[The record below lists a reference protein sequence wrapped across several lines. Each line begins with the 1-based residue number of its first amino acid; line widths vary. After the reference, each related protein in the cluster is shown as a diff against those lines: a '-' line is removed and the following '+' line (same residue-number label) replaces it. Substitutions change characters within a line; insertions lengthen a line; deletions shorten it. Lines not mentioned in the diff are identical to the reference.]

1 MIQIR
6 LYNNQTSSL
15 YFHWK
20 NCIYSKCDWNPCP
33 ALIFQVTHQSF
44 RRNGILHPSY
54 SKTYQLTSVW
64 IIQWAIH
71 YPGLALCTE
80 DKFHQQWTPCF
91 SLESWES
98 SQNNWEIFGASPS
111 ISLYW
116 DKGSWPQWWMRT
128 EVFCL
133 LPKPDQDKQTW
144 PQDVRFYFRRAEIYL
159 VCFINMVRYYFSQQ

>member
-15 YFHWK
+15 YFRWK

-64 IIQWAIH
+64 IIQWAIP

-98 SQNNWEIFGASPS
+98 SQNNWEILGLLLQSHCTETKAADRSDGCRRRF
-111 ISLYW
+111 SLSAAKAW
-116 DKGSWPQWWMRT
+116 SGQTNLTTRCK
-128 EVFCL
+128 L
-133 LPKPDQDKQTW
+133 LFQKS
-144 PQDVRFYFRRAEIYL
+144 RFIWS
-159 VCFINMVRYYFSQQ
+159 VS